1 MDNNL
6 ANQNNTLPKNIE
18 DILYSEYQH
27 VLLYKIHRLY
37 KLIDSDVPV
46 IEEAV
51 RSIYYGELNLTDL
64 NKFLAERIKTLN
76 IDVNVLARDIVGMR
90 FLIAADYFNEHGQ
103 DIKKYLEFN
112 GGISEKYLK
121 NVETFKK
128 ALTEEANG
136 TYDHNVYLYD
146 DEKPKPKIVLDN
158 DDNEEDDDKISDA
171 NLSDEARIL
180 RLKTF
185 FETGLEAVLDLK
197 DGEGNYLLEDINDEL
212 IMFLGEK
219 PDLSKS
225 LSSILFASTVLIGQE
240 NIVIDEKNLPPTGAN
255 WIKDFYR
262 TVGSENFDSLAI
274 AKYIIT
280 SPNAKKLAGSVQ
292 AKLRKFLN
300 LYHNIKYFPA
310 PFTAIPIER
319 WEIMPGAHHGSS
331 DAPVSTTKP
340 SLENKFR
347 PNPAPAPVY
356 TKPVEKITT
365 ITPTI
370 KKATPVVKQEIKPVV
385 KTTPIST
392 PISAS
397 TPTISSDD
405 DEDLIELKNMLLQ
418 YPAGSLERAAI
429 EEEIKTLQKNK

>member
-1 MDNNL
+1 MSENIV
-6 ANQNNTLPKNIE
+6 NQNSVIPTNIS
-18 DILYSEYQH
+18 DILDSEYQRI
-27 VLLYKIHRLY
+27 LSYKIRSVY
-37 KLIDSDVPV
+37 KLISEDIPT

-51 RSIYYGELNLTDL
+51 DKLYYNSLSLIDL
-64 NKFLAERIKTLN
+64 NKYLQDSIKTPG
-76 IDVNVLARDIVGMR
+76 IDINLLARDIVGMR
-90 FLIAADYFNEHGQ
+90 LLIATDYFKEHGQ
-103 DIKKYLEFN
+103 DVKRYLEN
-112 GGISEKYLK
+112 SGGVSEKYLK
-121 NVETFKK
+121 NVEQFTK
-128 ALTEEANG
+128 ALTEEEDG
-136 TYDHNVYLYD
+136 TFDYSSYLYD
-146 DEKPKPKIVLDN
+146 EEEKPKITASKE
-158 DDNEEDDDKISDA
+158 DDEPAISEIDLTEED
-171 NLSDEARIL
+171 RIL
-180 RLKTF
+180 RLKKF
-185 FETGLEAVLDLK
+185 FEEGLGAVLDLEDK
-197 DGEGNYLLEDINDEL
+197 ASHELLEAINNEL
-212 IMFLGEK
+212 VYFLVDSTELK
-219 PDLSKS
+219 ND
-225 LSSILFASTVLIGQE
+225 LSSILFSSTVLIGQE

-347 PNPAPAPVY
+347 PNPAPAPAY

-397 TPTISSDD
+397 TPIISSDD